1 MDDLRRSMK
10 EKSFRAAKKRD
21 IGQMIW
27 HADRTGLAAK
37 AHALLSTPPYYL
49 KNDRRE
55 ENEHDD

>member
-49 KNDRRE
+49 QHKSE
-55 ENEHDD
+55 EKEHDD

>member
-1 MDDLRRSMK
+1 MK

-55 ENEHDD
+55 GNEHDD